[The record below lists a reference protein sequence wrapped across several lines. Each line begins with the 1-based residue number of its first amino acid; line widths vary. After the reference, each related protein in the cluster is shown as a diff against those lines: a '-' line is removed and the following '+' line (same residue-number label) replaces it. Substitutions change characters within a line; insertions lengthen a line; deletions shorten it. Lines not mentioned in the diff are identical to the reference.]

1 MFWSLSLWPDICT
14 GDSVNKNTVA
24 EGVHPF
30 ADRTGL
36 SLCDPPGW
44 DQLGDGRRASAALH
58 LFPLPLQSVTQQDMV
73 SDFRWALGGLVYR
86 TDFIALAERLSKRKA
101 SGLQNV
107 KTFGCVL

>member
-1 MFWSLSLWPDICT
+1 M
-14 GDSVNKNTVA
+14 NKNIVA
-24 EGVHPF
+24 EGPHPC

-58 LFPLPLQSVTQQDMV
+58 LFPLPLPSVIQLDMV
-73 SDFRWALGGLVYR
+73 SHFRWALDGLVYK
-86 TDFIALAERLSKRKA
+86 TDFIAQVEWLSKRKA

-107 KTFGCVL
+107 KTFGCIL